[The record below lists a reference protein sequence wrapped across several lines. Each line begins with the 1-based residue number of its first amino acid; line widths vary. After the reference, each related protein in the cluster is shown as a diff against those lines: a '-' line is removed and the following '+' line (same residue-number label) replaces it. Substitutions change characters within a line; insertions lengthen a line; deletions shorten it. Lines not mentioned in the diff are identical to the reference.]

1 MCYPRGGQ
9 QKAGNRQGQGALSPE
24 AANLLASFDEGRKAS
39 GLEPDRC
46 PVLVLGMGNV
56 LLEDEGLG
64 IHALK
69 LLQQRY
75 EFSPEVEFLDGGT
88 SGMALVDVISCRK
101 HLLVLDA
108 VQTGDLPGTLV
119 KMCDKDVPVY
129 FGIKVTFHQLGLADV
144 LATLELSDE
153 QPDHVTVLGL
163 VPESLELSLDL
174 TDQVQS
180 RLDELVEAAAA
191 ELAGMGYLLARAS
204 KAG

>member
-1 MCYPRGGQ
+1 MS
-9 QKAGNRQGQGALSPE
+9 LE
-24 AANLLASFDEGRKAS
+24 AASLLESFDHEEGTSGGAS
-39 GLEPDRC
+39 ARC
-46 PVLVLGMGNV
+46 PVLVLGLGNV

-88 SGMALVDVISCRK
+88 SGMALIDVVSSRK

-108 VQTGDLPGTLV
+108 VQTGDPPGTLV
-119 KMCDKDVPVY
+119 KMCDQDVPVY

-144 LATLELSDE
+144 LATLELGGE
-153 QPDHVTVLGL
+153 QPEHVTVLGL

-174 TDQVQS
+174 SEQVQS
-180 RLDELVEAAAA
+180 RLDGLVEAAAS
-191 ELAGMGYLLARAS
+191 ELADMGYLLTLETGAS
-204 KAG
+204 QDNLCANQQALVDT

>member
-1 MCYPRGGQ
+1 MS
-9 QKAGNRQGQGALSPE
+9 LE
-24 AANLLASFDEGRKAS
+24 AASLLEPFNQAEDAS
-39 GLEPDRC
+39 GGTSALC

-69 LLQQRY
+69 LLRQRY

-88 SGMALVDVISCRK
+88 SGMALIDAVSRRK

-108 VQTGDLPGTLV
+108 VQTGDPPGTLV
-119 KMCDKDVPVY
+119 KMCDQDVPVY

-144 LATLELSDE
+144 LATLELGGE
-153 QPDHVTVLGL
+153 QPEHVTVLGL

-174 TDQVQS
+174 SEQVQS
-180 RLDELVEAAAA
+180 RLDDLVEAAAG
-191 ELAGMGYLLARAS
+191 ELAGMGYLLAQET
-204 KAG
+204 GNG